1 MIECFETH
9 WESKPLQTQF
19 FYLLQNSCFQSESNG
34 DPIRTYQKREDLPE
48 LYQKPWGRVQISS
61 LLLRIWP
68 PKKKKWHR
76 VDATLLSSWDGN
88 SKKYAV
94 LIFTHF
100 HQPINGRSMLVRSPP
115 TEFPCPTSAPLSS
128 TTSPGLNVLPTG
140 EKAFR
145 APTVGR
151 VLKAIIVIVVP
162 KSKKSDQSVEGKINS
177 KNNINRKIQNNSV
190 IARKCAG

>member
-1 MIECFETH
+1 M
-9 WESKPLQTQF
+9 
-19 FYLLQNSCFQSESNG
+19 
-34 DPIRTYQKREDLPE
+34 
-48 LYQKPWGRVQISS
+48 
-61 LLLRIWP
+61 
-68 PKKKKWHR
+68 
-76 VDATLLSSWDGN
+76 
-88 SKKYAV
+88 
-94 LIFTHF
+94 IFTHF

-151 VLKAIIVIVVP
+151 VLKAIIVIVVQ
-162 KSKKSDQSVEGKINS
+162 KSKKSDQSVEGKKNT

-190 IARKCAG
+190 IARKCSKIDDRLVMPQCRQPVMREANNNIFLGTLSQTLLAKYRFMMVYDRTPDSWSMEHVIIGDNVLDILFHVAKAMTRMCTLQSLATTV